1 VRLTGVRRA
10 ILGLVLL
17 LGGCAPP
24 VEPRAPITVATP
36 AGTVDCG
43 TATVGQLEA
52 PPAAMV
58 DCFVVA
64 AGRGQPARLVITRPT
79 TEGDPTTAVYVVR
92 ADGRVEVVT
101 DARLDAYGTGE
112 LTRDVC
118 TGATVGEDGFL
129 TLATCA
135 PA

>member
-1 VRLTGVRRA
+1 MRRA
-10 ILGLVLL
+10 ALGLVLL

-24 VEPRAPITVATP
+24 MEPRAPITAATP

-58 DCFVVA
+58 DCFVA
-64 AGRGQPARLVITRPT
+64 AARRGEPARLVITRPT
-79 TEGDPTTAVYVVR
+79 TEGDPITAIYVAR

-101 DARLDAYGTGE
+101 DARLDAFGTGE
-112 LTRDVC
+112 VTRDLC
-118 TGATVGEDGFL
+118 TDPTVGEDG
-129 TLATCA
+129 
-135 PA
+135 